1 MTDEQ
6 TNPST
11 EPEVVVEAPVEVAP
25 EEVTT
30 EGVAPADE
38 TTEAPVEAPQA

>member
-6 TNPST
+6 TIPST
-11 EPEVVVEAPVEVAP
+11 EPEVTVEAPVEVAP
-25 EEVTT
+25 EEVTA

-38 TTEAPVEAPQA
+38 TTEDSVDAPQA